1 MTIRIVAVGKLK
13 QPAARALVDE
23 YMGRLRRYVRC
34 EEAEL
39 RPLPWAKQLKAFDKA
54 CGDYQ
59 RVALDVVGAAVS
71 SEEMATRLAR
81 LMARGKGDVA
91 LLIGGADG
99 LPPAILKGASERW
112 SLSRL
117 TLPHRLA
124 RVLLA
129 EQLYRAMT
137 ILRNEPYHH

>member
-1 MTIRIVAVGKLK
+1 MMWWCMCFNKKRGCFTISKGCGSTRRACRYRLHRGAPTNEVGVGRGARAGWGAVTIRIVAVGKLK

-59 RVALDVVGAAVS
+59 RVALDVVGAAV
-71 SEEMATRLAR
+71 
-81 LMARGKGDVA
+81 
-91 LLIGGADG
+91 
-99 LPPAILKGASERW
+99 
-112 SLSRL
+112 
-117 TLPHRLA
+117 
-124 RVLLA
+124 
-129 EQLYRAMT
+129 
-137 ILRNEPYHH
+137 